1 MLFPAK
7 VTKPPKNKNGAE
19 QANSAD
25 AAADAE
31 GRAVGAALATHALVF
46 QITGIGRDGKRIQR
60 VVGVHPVST
69 CTALLLDELFWETV
83 SHLYDRAGISVAAAV
98 CDGAVTNRL
107 FIKHNT
113 SEPGESTPDVFITS
127 SCDNLIQIDRKLFFI
142 SDSATAIRRPATTA
156 TRASAT

>member
-83 SHLYDRAGISVAAAV
+83 SHLM
-98 CDGAVTNRL
+98 
-107 FIKHNT
+107 
-113 SEPGESTPDVFITS
+113 S
-127 SCDNLIQIDRKLFFI
+127 S
-142 SDSATAIRRPATTA
+142 SPPPATT
-156 TRASAT
+156 